1 MATPNPFREPSDP
14 ISPSREIGAS
24 NPFRESEKD
33 IGPLAAFTE
42 LSKGLVGGLTLNNLE
57 TLGYAIEA
65 LGTEGKKQKRAAGP
79 FATLRGPR
87 VSENAGVSIQKWVQE
102 RRGKQDKDDRPI
114 SKEEAKEAGFWG
126 TIAYYSSQ
134 LGQGL
139 GSTAVPLAAGAV
151 GAVAGSAVL
160 PGPGTVIGGF
170 AGAMSAG
177 ALMNV
182 GETFRQ
188 LKDEGVP
195 IDTAKRWS
203 VAIAP
208 VIGALEATGLS
219 KILGATVAK
228 GIKKKAIAEIVKQ
241 IGAAGAKGFA
251 AEGATEAMQSA
262 VREATAAALTGNL
275 DLKRRALAA
284 LEEGFVGGLVGGTM
298 GGGGR
303 IARIALPGVDP
314 DAGPTQKPPP
324 GLLKPLPSH
333 TPAPVVEPKQI
344 SPEPAPI
351 SEPAP
356 AVKPEPISPPAG
368 AESTATPES
377 SPSGDSVPATI
388 PVEANPF
395 RDATIPTKPI
405 EGPIGKE
412 TVLHYPSGEVRA
424 RYRLVESGT
433 LQPSHDP
440 VTFAKNENYPEGVQ
454 ERTYHSNKNAQAE
467 VINVS
472 KNLKPELIINSDPTA
487 INGPPQGTPTGV
499 VLGGNQRDMATQ
511 RMYLDGKGAK
521 YLQYLTEH
529 AEEYG
534 FTKEQVGALKNPELF
549 REILDA
555 PADIEGMRVMG
566 RELNRSFTKALSEV
580 EEAVSAGK
588 NLSSESAEQIAVE
601 LEKQSEAGSLRTL
614 MASNPLVFREA
625 LLRDGVISKTDLP
638 QYFTKEGALNEAGKH
653 FIERSMV
660 GSVVQDADLLQS
672 MPKSLWAKVERI
684 IPQMIELRNRSD
696 DWNIAEDFREAL
708 SQISSAH
715 IRGIEIVDQLK
726 QKTMFLEGPNEKVK
740 AIAKTLTKK
749 PLEVAQAFKAFVKDA
764 RIDVKDQVAMFGSA
778 DPNESFARIFGVD
791 PVAVQSAEA
800 TAAMIPEEGTY
811 AFAGERPQLPGTQK
825 TEMPEELVRRSE
837 ILDKLS
843 KELGGL
849 PIRIGRIG
857 TKKAL
862 GIYKPKAKVIRLRQ
876 ANEISVAMH
885 EIGHHLNKV
894 MYAGPEGKLNTKPLM
909 EFKDE
914 LSKIATKGESM
925 TEGFAEFVRL
935 YLTSPGEAM
944 DVAPRF
950 HAAFEKKMAEMPE
963 LKDILIGTRKQIRL
977 YLEQPAVAKTMAHIR
992 LSSERPRSK
1001 WSVDQI
1007 YKDIFNKQHPI
1018 EKAVKKMESLKGEKL
1033 PTEKNAASLA
1043 QLVSGWS
1050 DRARLYLSKTTFD
1063 IKGEINGPGLD
1074 TIIAPLVKSG
1084 QRQAL
1089 DAYLVARRIVADS
1102 RGIKTG
1108 LPLDV
1113 AKKTVQ
1119 DLGTEE
1125 FQTVAKGVYAF
1136 QDRLLDLRVQAGLL
1150 TKKEAADYRK
1160 ANPDFVP
1167 LRKFFPEKAGDPLG
1181 SKGFLNL
1188 GGGKRRKGS
1197 EREVISP
1204 LESIVVDVESTIRD
1218 VDHHVAVRAF
1228 VEQAAAVEGGGVF
1241 AEKVPAQ
1248 IKGTAVKLS
1257 DLKKALSENGI
1268 NTDGMSAK
1276 AMESVVTVFRPDLRP
1291 DPGENIEV
1299 VRNKK
1304 GERELWQLDP
1314 DVHKAFESSSPVS
1327 SNVFTKILRGG
1338 AATLRTTATGTSL
1351 EFPMMNFFRDTIFAG
1366 LVSPDGFIP
1375 VLSSLKGTL
1384 LYVSNNKVVDEFFRA
1399 GGGLS
1404 TNVEVALNQMGK
1416 SNNPLKSTPIMN
1428 VWQVATAL
1436 SRVSEMGTRI
1446 GYYNVARKAGKSPKE
1461 AALGAKDLLNFSRWG
1476 AATEAVARYTP
1487 FYNSAL
1493 QGVDKFRRA
1502 LVEDPKGVTARGV
1515 AMITVPSILVY
1526 AANYGNKDYEEAPP
1540 WLKDLFWL
1548 IPTFDKKTPF
1558 IRLPKPHLPGM
1569 LFGSLPERAMDFA
1582 RTRDPKAFDGVME
1595 SLLKTTLPGMGGVP
1609 VPSLAIPI
1617 IEGVTNYSFFRGRP
1631 IVPHHLERFP
1641 AKYQSQPWTTEIAK
1655 ETSKMMSAVG
1665 VEMSPLKIENTLFGI
1680 TASTGRTLA
1689 VGLNPFLRDK
1699 DAPKPPSMHWGD
1711 VPVVRAFAVRP
1722 IVSGVSVQQLYD
1734 RLEKLEGME
1743 AAESLSRENSWI
1755 SAKRMSSAEHREYKL
1770 LKDASRR
1777 MSDIFT
1783 KIRRIESSK
1792 QTGDQKRKNI
1802 DNLNT
1807 KRMKIAVDVMKKAIK
1822 IRK

>member
-1 MATPNPFREPSDP
+1 MRTDRIVDDNYILSMMSKPPARTVSDDDIRSMLSSPPSIEENEVGLLTP
-14 ISPSREIGAS
+14 I
-24 NPFRESEKD
+24 
-33 IGPLAAFTE
+33 TE
-42 LSKGLVGGLTLNNLE
+42 FSKGLWTSLTSGNVE
-57 TLGYAIEA
+57 MLGAAAEA
-65 LGTEGKKQKRAAGP
+65 FSVAAGNDKP
-79 FATLRGPR
+79 
-87 VSENAGVSIQKWVQE
+87 EESIGRHVRNWIKEKADEEDFPMSW
-102 RRGKQDKDDRPI
+102 
-114 SKEEAKEAGFWG
+114 EEAKGEGPLGVIGYLAGM
-126 TIAYYSSQ
+126 T
-134 LGQGL
+134 
-139 GSTAVPLAAGAV
+139 GSAVGSMAAPIAAGAV
-151 GAVAGSAVL
+151 GAAAGSAVL
-160 PGPGTVIGGF
+160 PGPGSVVGGVGGAF
-170 AGAMSAG
+170 SAGAM
-177 ALMNV
+177 LNI
-182 GETFRQ
+182 GETYAQ
-188 LKDEGVP
+188 LTSEGVDP
-195 IDTAKRWS
+195 STASKVSLAVGTGLGVIDTLALGKVVSKTVGKDIKKRAIRE
-203 VAIAP
+203 VAEQFGKGY
-208 VIGALEATGLS
+208 VE
-219 KILGATVAK
+219 GATV
-228 GIKKKAIAEIVKQ
+228 
-241 IGAAGAKGFA
+241 
-251 AEGATEAMQSA
+251 EGVTETVQS
-262 VREATAAALTGNL
+262 VIREATAATLTG
-275 DLKRRALAA
+275 DVKLKERALSA
-284 LEEGFVGGLVGGTM
+284 LHEGFAGAL
-298 GGGGR
+298 GGGFIRGTVQGGR
-303 IARIALPGVDP
+303 AAFPQADP
-314 DAGPTQKPPP
+314 EPV
-324 GLLKPLPSH
+324 
-333 TPAPVVEPKQI
+333 PVVT
-344 SPEPAPI
+344 PEPSP
-351 SEPAP
+351 
-356 AVKPEPISPPAG
+356 PPAG
-368 AESTATPES
+368 AESTPVPES
-377 SPSGDSVPATI
+377 SPSGDSVPA
-388 PVEANPF
+388 PLRPM
-395 RDATIPTKPI
+395 
-405 EGPIGKE
+405 EGPTGKE
-412 TVLHYPSGEVRA
+412 TTLRTPDSEHVSK
-424 RYRLVESGT
+424 YRVVEAES
-433 LQPSHDP
+433 LNPSHNAI
-440 VTFAKNENYPEGVQ
+440 TFEKNPQYPEGVQ
-454 ERTYHSNKNAQAE
+454 ERTYHSSKDAQE
-467 VINVS
+467 KVIHDS
-472 KNLKPELIINSDPTA
+472 QNLKPDMVVNTTPTA
-487 INGPPQGTPTGV
+487 IDGPPQVTSEGM
-499 VLGGNQRDMATQ
+499 VLGGNGRTMALQRAYRNGTAEG
-511 RMYLDGKGAK
+511 YKK
-521 YLQYLTEH
+521 YLKENASEFGIKTEH
-529 AEEYG
+529 VEAM
-534 FTKEQVGALKNPELF
+534 KNPVLI
-549 REILDA
+549 REVSDS
-555 PADIEGMRVMG
+555 PKDIEGMRVLG
-566 RELNRSFTKALSEV
+566 RELNKDFKKALSEI
-580 EEAVSAGK
+580 ESAVSSGK
-588 NLSSESAEQIAVE
+588 NLSSESAEQIGVE
-601 LEKQSEAGSLRTL
+601 LEKQGPAGSLRTL
-614 MASNPLVFREA
+614 MAKTPLVFREA

-684 IPQMIELRNRSD
+684 IPQMIEIRNRSD

-715 IRGIEIVDQLK
+715 IRGVEIEDQLR
-726 QKTMFLEGPNEKVK
+726 QKTMFGEGPTEKVK
-740 AIAKTLTKK
+740 AIAKTLAKK

-764 RIDVKDQVAMFGSA
+764 RIDVQDQVAMFGSA

-791 PVAVQSAEA
+791 IVAVQSAEA
-800 TAAMIPEEGTY
+800 TAAMIPEGGTY
-811 AFAGERPQLPGTQK
+811 AFAGERPQLPGIKK

-862 GIYKPKAKVIRLRQ
+862 GIYKPKAEVIRLRQ
-876 ANEISVAMH
+876 AKEISVAMH
-885 EIGHHLNKV
+885 EVGHHLNKLI
-894 MYAGPEGKLNTKPLM
+894 YGGAEGKLNTKPLM

-992 LSSERPRSK
+992 LSSDRPRSR

-1018 EKAVKKMESLKGEKL
+1018 EKAVKKMERLKGEKL

-1074 TIIAPLVKSG
+1074 TTIAPLVKSG

-1125 FQTVAKGVYAF
+1125 FQKVAKGVYAF

-1150 TKKEAADYRK
+1150 TKKEAAAYRK
-1160 ANPDFVP
+1160 ANPDYVP
-1167 LRKFFPEKAGDPLG
+1167 LRKFFPEKGGDPLG

-1188 GGGKRRKGS
+1188 GGGKRIKGD

-1218 VDHHVAVRAF
+1218 IDHHVAVRAF
-1228 VEQAAAVEGGGVF
+1228 VEQAESVEGGGVF

-1257 DLKKALSENGI
+1257 DLKKALSEIGI

-1291 DPGENIEV
+1291 DPGENIVV

-1304 GERELWQLDP
+1304 GERDLWQLDP

-1461 AALGAKDLLNFSRWG
+1461 AALGAKDLLDFSRWG
-1476 AATEAVARYTP
+1476 AATEAVARYAP

-1515 AMITVPSILVY
+1515 AMITVPSILMY

-1631 IVPHHLERFP
+1631 IVPSHLERFP

-1665 VEMSPLKIENTLFGI
+1665 VELSPLKIENTLFGI
-1680 TASTGRTLA
+1680 TASTGRTIA

-1743 AAESLSRENSWI
+1743 AAESLSQDHSWI

>member
-1 MATPNPFREPSDP
+1 MATPNPFREPSE
-14 ISPSREIGAS
+14 RV
-24 NPFRESEKD
+24 NPFIESQEAPNPFSTAARSFASGVAGVLGSMPKQVGIAARQLD
-33 IGPLAAFTE
+33 RALGRGPAGEGWPQEEYATYRVGEAIENIVSPPAPDEGGFLSRTLPGGAGSMVAFLAGGVAGKVAKLPALVITAAMGSTATGSILYE
-42 LSKGLVGGLTLNNLE
+42 EALAKGSSE
-57 TLGYAIEA
+57 DEA
-65 LGTEGKKQKRAAGP
+65 LGAWIAGSTLGVTEAIPITRALKRADT
-79 FATLRGPR
+79 ATGGGLKRLLASGFRGG
-87 VSENAGVSIQKWVQE
+87 S
-102 RRGKQDKDDRPI
+102 
-114 SKEEAKEAGFWG
+114 EEALQELIQGAGSEK
-126 TIAYYSSQ
+126 IRVDI
-134 LGQGL
+134 LGEDSPESIMGYFTGEDTL
-139 GSTAVPLAAGAV
+139 EGAGA
-151 GAVAGSAVL
+151 GAILGGALGVAASA
-160 PGPGTVIGGF
+160 IGG
-170 AGAMSAG
+170 
-177 ALMNV
+177 
-182 GETFRQ
+182 R
-188 LKDEGVP
+188 
-195 IDTAKRWS
+195 
-203 VAIAP
+203 
-208 VIGALEATGLS
+208 
-219 KILGATVAK
+219 
-228 GIKKKAIAEIVKQ
+228 
-241 IGAAGAKGFA
+241 AAR
-251 AEGATEAMQSA
+251 SS
-262 VREATAAALTGNL
+262 RSL
-275 DLKRRALAA
+275 DRNR
-284 LEEGFVGGLVGGTM
+284 
-298 GGGGR
+298 
-303 IARIALPGVDP
+303 
-314 DAGPTQKPPP
+314 KPPP
-324 GLLKPLPSH
+324 EVLPEVLPE
-333 TPAPVVEPKQI
+333 TPPPTQEPTPPPTQ
-344 SPEPAPI
+344 
-351 SEPAP
+351 
-356 AVKPEPISPPAG
+356 EPISPPTG

-377 SPSGDSVPATI
+377 SPSGDSVPA
-388 PVEANPF
+388 PLRPM
-395 RDATIPTKPI
+395 
-405 EGPIGKE
+405 EGPTGKE
-412 TVLHYPSGEVRA
+412 TTLRTPDSEHA
-424 RYRLVESGT
+424 TKYRVVEAES
-433 LQPSHDP
+433 LNPSHNAI
-440 VTFAKNENYPEGVQ
+440 TFEKNPQYPEGVQ
-454 ERTYHSNKNAQAE
+454 ERTYHSSKDAQE
-467 VINVS
+467 KVIHDS
-472 KNLKPELIINSDPTA
+472 QNLKPDMVVNTTPTA
-487 INGPPQGTPTGV
+487 IDGPPQVTLEGM
-499 VLGGNQRDMATQ
+499 VLGGNGRTMALQRAYRNGTAEG
-511 RMYLDGKGAK
+511 YKK
-521 YLQYLTEH
+521 YLKENASEFGIKTEH
-529 AEEYG
+529 VEAM
-534 FTKEQVGALKNPELF
+534 KNPVLI
-549 REILDA
+549 REVSDS
-555 PADIEGMRVMG
+555 PKDIEGMRVLG
-566 RELNRSFTKALSEV
+566 RELNKDFKKALSEI
-580 EEAVSAGK
+580 ESAVSSGK
-588 NLSSESAEQIAVE
+588 NLSGESAEQIAVE
-601 LEKQSEAGSLRTL
+601 LEKQGPAGSLRTL
-614 MASNPLVFREA
+614 MAKTPLVFREA

-684 IPQMIELRNRSD
+684 IPQMIEIRNRSD

-708 SQISSAH
+708 SQLSSAS
-715 IRGIEIVDQLK
+715 IRGIEIEDQLK
-726 QKTMFLEGPNEKVK
+726 QKTMFGEGPTEKVK
-740 AIAKTLTKK
+740 AIAKTLAKK
-749 PLEVAQAFKAFVKDA
+749 PLEVAEAFKAFVKDA

-800 TAAMIPEEGTY
+800 TAAMIPGPEGEGSY
-811 AFAGERPQLPGTQK
+811 AFAGERPQLPSAQK

-849 PIRIGRIG
+849 PIRIGRIR

-862 GIYKPKAKVIRLRQ
+862 GIYKPKAEVIRLRQ

-885 EIGHHLNKV
+885 EVGHHLNKLI
-894 MYAGPEGKLNTKPLM
+894 YGGADGKLNTEPLNQYS
-909 EFKDE
+909 DE
-914 LSKIATKGESM
+914 LGKIATKGKKKV
-925 TEGFAEFVRL
+925 EGFAEFVRL

-950 HAAFEKKMAEMPE
+950 HAAFEKKLAEMPE

-992 LSSERPRSK
+992 LSSERPRSR

-1007 YKDIFNKQHPI
+1007 YTDIFNKQHPI

-1050 DRARLYLSKTTFD
+1050 DRARLYLSKSTFD
-1063 IKGEINGPGLD
+1063 IDGEINGPGLD

-1089 DAYLVARRIVADS
+1089 DSYLYARRTVALSS

-1125 FQTVAKGVYAF
+1125 FQKVTKELYAF
-1136 QDRLLDLRVQAGLL
+1136 EDRLLDLRVQAGLL
-1150 TKKEAADYRK
+1150 AQEEADAYRK
-1160 ANPDFVP
+1160 ANPDYVP
-1167 LRKFFPEKAGDPLG
+1167 LRKFFPEKGGDPLG

-1188 GGGKRRKGS
+1188 GGGKRIKGS

-1218 VDHHVAVRAF
+1218 IDHHVAVRAF
-1228 VEQAAAVEGGGVF
+1228 VEQAESVEGGGVF

-1268 NTDGMSAK
+1268 NMDGMSAE
-1276 AMESVVTVFRPDLRP
+1276 AMESVVSIFRADLRP
-1291 DPGENIEV
+1291 DPGENIVV

-1304 GERELWQLDP
+1304 GERDLWQLDP
-1314 DVHKAFESSSPVS
+1314 EVHKAFQSSSPVS

-1375 VLSSLKGTL
+1375 VLSSLKGTM
-1384 LYVSNNKVVDEFFRA
+1384 LYVSNDKVVDEFFRA

-1743 AAESLSRENSWI
+1743 AAESLSQDHSWI

>member
-1 MATPNPFREPSDP
+1 MIEPRVVDDNYIRSLMSTPSARMVSDNDIRSMLSSPPSIEENEVGLLTP
-14 ISPSREIGAS
+14 I
-24 NPFRESEKD
+24 
-33 IGPLAAFTE
+33 TE
-42 LSKGLVGGLTLNNLE
+42 FSKGLWTSLTSGNVQM
-57 TLGYAIEA
+57 LGAAAEAISVATGNEPEESI
-65 LGTEGKKQKRAAGP
+65 GRHVQNWIKKKTDEEDFP
-79 FATLRGPR
+79 M
-87 VSENAGVSIQKWVQE
+87 SW
-102 RRGKQDKDDRPI
+102 
-114 SKEEAKEAGFWG
+114 EEAKGEGPLGVIGYLAGM
-126 TIAYYSSQ
+126 T
-134 LGQGL
+134 
-139 GSTAVPLAAGAV
+139 GSAVGSMAAPIAAGAV
-151 GAVAGSAVL
+151 GAAAGSAVL
-160 PGPGTVIGGF
+160 PGPGSVVGGVGGAF
-170 AGAMSAG
+170 SAGAM
-177 ALMNV
+177 LNI
-182 GETFRQ
+182 GETYAQ
-188 LKDEGVP
+188 LTSEGVDP
-195 IDTAKRWS
+195 STASKVSLAVGTGLGVIDTLALGKVVSKTVGKDIKKRAIRE
-203 VAIAP
+203 VAEQFGKGY
-208 VIGALEATGLS
+208 VE
-219 KILGATVAK
+219 GATV
-228 GIKKKAIAEIVKQ
+228 
-241 IGAAGAKGFA
+241 
-251 AEGATEAMQSA
+251 EGVTETVQS
-262 VREATAAALTGNL
+262 VIREATAATLTG
-275 DLKRRALAA
+275 DVKLKERALSA
-284 LEEGFVGGLVGGTM
+284 LHEGFAGAL
-298 GGGGR
+298 GGGFIRGTVQGGR
-303 IARIALPGVDP
+303 AAFPQADP
-314 DAGPTQKPPP
+314 EPV
-324 GLLKPLPSH
+324 
-333 TPAPVVEPKQI
+333 PVVT
-344 SPEPAPI
+344 PEPSP
-351 SEPAP
+351 
-356 AVKPEPISPPAG
+356 PPAG

-377 SPSGDSVPATI
+377 SPSGDSVPA
-388 PVEANPF
+388 PLRPM
-395 RDATIPTKPI
+395 

-412 TVLHYPSGEVRA
+412 TVLHSPAGETRA

-440 VTFAKNENYPEGVQ
+440 VTFEKNAVYPEGVQ
-454 ERTYHSNKNAQAE
+454 ERAYHSNKNAQAE

-472 KNLKPELIINSDPTA
+472 KNFKEELVINTDPTA
-487 INGPPQGTPTGV
+487 INGPPQATPIGLV
-499 VLGGNQRDMATQ
+499 IGGNQRDMATQ
-511 RMYLDGKGAK
+511 RMYLDGKGDNYRK
-521 YLQYLTEH
+521 YILEH
-529 AEEYG
+529 SEEYG
-534 FTKEQVGALKNPELF
+534 FTKEQVLALKNPELV

-555 PADIEGMRVMG
+555 PTDIEGLRVLG

-588 NLSSESAEQIAVE
+588 NLSVDTANKIADRFESMGENGTLRAMMTKDPTVFRDAMLSDGV
-601 LEKQSEAGSLRTL
+601 LKQS
-614 MASNPLVFREA
+614 
-625 LLRDGVISKTDLP
+625 DLP
-638 QYFTKEGALNEAGKH
+638 RYFTKEGALNDQGKI
-653 FIERSMV
+653 FMENVLV
-660 GSVVQDADLLQS
+660 GAAVRDTDLLQS
-672 MPKSLWAKVERI
+672 LPRSLVGKLERI
-684 IPQMIELRNRSD
+684 VPQMMELGKRSD
-696 DWNIAEDFREAL
+696 DWNIMDDVREAS
-708 SQISSAH
+708 SQISAAK
-715 IRGIEIVDQLK
+715 IRGIKLEDQLG
-726 QKTMFLEGPNEKVK
+726 QGSMFGGGPTPKVR
-740 AIAKTLTKK
+740 AIAKVLSRK
-749 PLEVAQAFKAFVKDA
+749 PLEVAQAFKAFAKDA
-764 RIDVKDQVAMFGSA
+764 RIDVEDQVDMFGSA
-778 DPNESFARIFGVD
+778 DPNESFARIFGAD
-791 PVAVQSAEA
+791 IVATQSAEA

-811 AFAGERPQLPGTQK
+811 AFAGERPQLPSIQK

-885 EIGHHLNKV
+885 EVGHHLNKLI
-894 MYAGPEGKLNTKPLM
+894 YGGAEGKLNTEPLN
-909 EFKDE
+909 EYADE
-914 LSKIATKGESM
+914 LGKIATKGKKKA
-925 TEGFAEFVRL
+925 EGFAEFVRL

-950 HAAFEKKMAEMPE
+950 HAAFEKKLAEMPE

-1007 YKDIFNKQHPI
+1007 YTDIFNKQHPI

-1050 DRARLYLSKTTFD
+1050 DRARLYLSKSTFD
-1063 IKGEINGPGLD
+1063 IDGEINGPGLD

-1089 DAYLVARRIVADS
+1089 DSYLYARRTVALDS

-1125 FQTVAKGVYAF
+1125 FQKVTKELYAF

-1150 TKKEAADYRK
+1150 TQEEADAYRK
-1160 ANPDFVP
+1160 ANPDYVP
-1167 LRKFFPEKAGDPLG
+1167 LRKFFPEKGGDPLG

-1188 GGGKRRKGS
+1188 GGGKRIKGS

-1218 VDHHVAVRAF
+1218 IDHHVAVRAF
-1228 VEQAAAVEGGGVF
+1228 VEQAESVEGGGVF

-1268 NTDGMSAK
+1268 NMDGMSAE
-1276 AMESVVTVFRPDLRP
+1276 AMESVVSIFRADLRP
-1291 DPGENIEV
+1291 DPGENIVV

-1304 GERELWQLDP
+1304 GERDLWQLDP
-1314 DVHKAFESSSPVS
+1314 EVHKAFESSSPVS

-1375 VLSSLKGTL
+1375 VLSSLKGTM

-1446 GYYNVARKAGKSPKE
+1446 GYYNVARKAGKSQKE

-1515 AMITVPSILVY
+1515 AMITVPSILMY

-1540 WLKDLFWL
+1540 WLKDMFWL

-1631 IVPHHLERFP
+1631 VVPSHLERFP

-1655 ETSKMMSAVG
+1655 ETSNMLSAVG

-1680 TASTGRTLA
+1680 TASTGRTIA

-1722 IVSGVSVQQLYD
+1722 IISGVSVQQLYD